1 MATASDP
8 TGRLGRLGVFA
19 DLTEG
24 ELRDIAA
31 ELAEQSFPEGH
42 WVVRRGQPG
51 AGLFV
56 VIDGEVGVL
65 IDDEERAT
73 LSVGSFFGEIS
84 VLLDEPTTA
93 DVIVR
98 KPLRCLV
105 IPPEQVE
112 AFLVAHPHVMFRMFQ
127 AEARRLATA
136 DPERS

>member
-56 VIDGEVGVL
+56 VIDGEVGVV

-84 VLLDEPTTA
+84 VLLGEPTTA

-98 KPLRCLV
+98 KRLRCLV
-105 IPPEQVE
+105 VPPERVE
-112 AFLVAHPHVMFRMFQ
+112 AFLVAHPRVMFRMFQ

-136 DPERS
+136 DPERG

>member
-1 MATASDP
+1 MATAGDP

-31 ELAEQSFPEGH
+31 ELAEESFAEGH

-56 VIDGEVGVL
+56 VIDGEVGVV

-84 VLLDEPTTA
+84 VLLGEPTTA

-98 KPLRCLV
+98 KQLRCLV
-105 IPPEQVE
+105 VPPERVE
-112 AFLVAHPHVMFRMFQ
+112 AFLVAHPRVMFRMFQ

-136 DPERS
+136 DPERG